1 MCDNDGDY
9 QNCGTEYPMHSLFRT
24 GRLRAQICARLRVA
38 GLVVASLAMLVGAPA
53 SAGMIR
59 DTEIEVGLRELL
71 QPLEVAAG
79 YAPGSVDVRVIL
91 DPSYNAFVAGK
102 RLIYFHSGLI
112 VGSTSSLE
120 TIGVMAHELGHIKEG
135 HVQRISDDLQQ
146 ASGAAAL
153 ATVAAI
159 AVAAGGGGD
168 AAAGGLI
175 GGNDHATRG
184 FLASR
189 RRAEAVAD
197 EIGLQLLE
205 KNQLSAVG
213 LRNLMQR
220 LARQRSL
227 PESRQSPYYAT
238 HPGAAERLQTF
249 QDHLNQSPHS
259 DNAPPLTAEELFA
272 RIRAKMIAWT
282 ESPQRVK
289 STEADKAP
297 NEAIGAYMR
306 AIADYR
312 RGDLRTALS
321 LMDRLIASQPGDA
334 YFHEFRGDILF
345 ALARPD
351 DAAMAYERALSLRPG
366 SALIQINLGRALIA
380 SGGTANLQRAIAALE
395 AAHDS
400 EAKWAFLHRQYGI
413 ALGKSG
419 RIAEADLALANEA
432 ILLNDGPRAAQL
444 ARRVMAVDGLDP
456 VLHRR
461 ASDIVFRYS
470 SNQE

>member
-1 MCDNDGDY
+1 
-9 QNCGTEYPMHSLFRT
+9 
-24 GRLRAQICARLRVA
+24 
-38 GLVVASLAMLVGAPA
+38 
-53 SAGMIR
+53 
-59 DTEIEVGLRELL
+59 
-71 QPLEVAAG
+71 
-79 YAPGSVDVRVIL
+79 
-91 DPSYNAFVAGK
+91 
-102 RLIYFHSGLI
+102 
-112 VGSTSSLE
+112 
-120 TIGVMAHELGHIKEG
+120 
-135 HVQRISDDLQQ
+135 
-146 ASGAAAL
+146 
-153 ATVAAI
+153 
-159 AVAAGGGGD
+159 
-168 AAAGGLI
+168 
-175 GGNDHATRG
+175 
-184 FLASR
+184 
-189 RRAEAVAD
+189 VAD

-205 KNQLSAVG
+205 KTELSAVG
-213 LRNLMQR
+213 LRDLMQR

-249 QDHLNQSPHS
+249 QDHLNLSPHS

-289 STEADKAP
+289 STEVDNAP
-297 NEAIGAYMR
+297 NEAIGIYMR

-321 LMDRLIASQPGDA
+321 LMDTLIANQPGDA

-345 ALARPD
+345 ALAEPD
-351 DAAMAYERALSLRPG
+351 EAAMAYERALALRPG

-380 SGGTANLQRAIAALE
+380 SGGATNLRRAIAALE
-395 AAHDS
+395 AAHDD

-432 ILLNDGPRAAQL
+432 ILLNDRSRAAQL

-470 SNQE
+470 TTQE

>member
-1 MCDNDGDY
+1 MVSPF
-9 QNCGTEYPMHSLFRT
+9 TT
-24 GRLRAQICARLRVA
+24 GRLRIIALMTL
-38 GLVVASLAMLVGAPA
+38 GLAVIASMSA

-59 DTEIEVGLRELL
+59 DTEIEAGLRDMLK
-71 QPLEVAAG
+71 PLEIAAG
-79 YAPGSVDVRVIL
+79 YPAGSVDIRVIL
-91 DPSYNAFVAGK
+91 DPNYNAFVAGK
-102 RLIYFHSGLI
+102 RLIYMHSGLI
-112 VGSTSSLE
+112 VESTSSLE
-120 TIGVMAHELGHIKEG
+120 AIGVMAHELGHIKEG

-159 AVAAGGGGD
+159 AIAAGGGGD
-168 AAAGGLI
+168 AAAGVLI

-205 KNQLSAVG
+205 KTGHSAAG
-213 LRNLMQR
+213 LRDLMQR

-227 PESRQSPYYAT
+227 PESRQSSYYAT

-249 QDHLNQSPHS
+249 QDHLNQSSHS
-259 DNAPPLTAEELFA
+259 DTAPPPTTAELFA

-282 ESPQRVK
+282 ETPQRVK
-289 STEADKAP
+289 ATEADKAP
-297 NEAIGAYMR
+297 NETLGAYMR

-312 RGDLRTALS
+312 RGDLRTALTH
-321 LMDRLIASQPGDA
+321 MDELVSARPGDP

-345 ALARPD
+345 ALARPM
-351 DAAMAYERALSLRPG
+351 DAATAYERALTLRPD

-380 SGGTANLQRAIAALE
+380 SGGTADLERAIIALE

-400 EAKWAFLHRQYGI
+400 ESRWGFLHRQYGI

-432 ILLNDGPRAAQL
+432 ILLNDDARAAQL
-444 ARRVMAVDGLDP
+444 ARRVMAIDGLDP

-470 SNQE
+470 KDQQ

>member
-79 YAPGSVDVRVIL
+79 YDPGSVDVRVIL

-168 AAAGGLI
+168 AAAGVLI

>member
-1 MCDNDGDY
+1 MV
-9 QNCGTEYPMHSLFRT
+9 SLFRI
-24 GRLRAQICARLRVA
+24 GRLHIIALVTS
-38 GLVVASLAMLVGAPA
+38 GLAFLASMPT

-59 DTEIEVGLRELL
+59 DTEIEAGLRDMLK
-71 QPLEVAAG
+71 PLEVAAG
-79 YAPGSVDVRVIL
+79 YPAGSVDVRVIL

-102 RLIYFHSGLI
+102 RQIYIHSGLI
-112 VGSTSSLE
+112 VESTSSLE
-120 TIGVMAHELGHIKEG
+120 AIGVMAHELGHIKEG
-135 HVQRISDDLQQ
+135 HVQRISDELQQ

-168 AAAGGLI
+168 AAAGVLI

-205 KNQLSAVG
+205 KTGHSAVG
-213 LRNLMQR
+213 LRDLMQR

-259 DNAPPLTAEELFA
+259 DTAPPPTTAERFA
-272 RIRAKMIAWT
+272 RIRAKMVAWT
-282 ESPQRVK
+282 ETPQRVK
-289 STEADKAP
+289 TTEADKAP
-297 NEAIGAYMR
+297 NETLGAYMR

-312 RGDLRTALS
+312 RGDLRTALAR
-321 LMDRLIASQPGDA
+321 MDELVSTRPDDP

-345 ALARPD
+345 ALARPM
-351 DAAMAYERALSLRPG
+351 DAATAYERALTFRPG

-380 SGGTANLQRAIAALE
+380 SGGMANLERAITALE
-395 AAHDS
+395 AAHDK
-400 EAKWAFLHRQYGI
+400 EARWGFLHRQYGI

-432 ILLNDGPRAAQL
+432 ILLNDGARAAQL
-444 ARRVMAVDGLDP
+444 ARRVMAIDGLDP

-470 SNQE
+470 KDQQ

>member
-1 MCDNDGDY
+1 MF
-9 QNCGTEYPMHSLFRT
+9 SLVKT
-24 GRLRAQICARLRVA
+24 GRPATIARTLARMVTARMVTARMVTAGMLTA
-38 GLVVASLAMLVGAPA
+38 GLAIGLLFFAGMPA

-59 DTEIEVGLRELL
+59 DTEIEAGLADLL
-71 QPLEVAAG
+71 GPLETAAG
-79 YAPGSVDVRVIL
+79 YAPGSVGTRVIL
-91 DPSYNAFVAGK
+91 DPSYNAFVAA
-102 RLIYFHSGLI
+102 RRMIYMHSGLL
-112 VGSTSSLE
+112 VEAHSSLE
-120 TIGVMAHELGHIKEG
+120 VIGVLAHELGHIKEG
-135 HVQRISDDLQQ
+135 HVQRIDDDLQQ

-168 AAAGGLI
+168 AAAGVLI
-175 GGNDHATRG
+175 GGNDQAARG

-189 RRAEAVAD
+189 RRAEAIAD
-197 EIGLQLLE
+197 EISLRLLE
-205 KNQLSAVG
+205 KNGLSAVG
-213 LRNLMQR
+213 LRDLMQR
-220 LARQRSL
+220 MKRQRSL

-238 HPGAAERLQTF
+238 HPGAADRLQAF
-249 QDHLNQSPHS
+249 QDHMNGSAHS
-259 DNAPPLTAEELFA
+259 DKPAPPAFEALFA

-282 ESPQRVK
+282 ETPQRVK
-289 STEADKAP
+289 SMAAKTAP
-297 NEAIGAYMR
+297 NAMLADYML

-312 RGDLRTALS
+312 RGDLRAALARMDALS
-321 LMDRLIASQPGDA
+321 SDHPRDP

-345 ALARPD
+345 ALARPG
-351 DAAMAYERALSLRPG
+351 DAAAAYERALERRPG
-366 SALIQINLGRALIA
+366 SGLIQINLGRALIA
-380 SGGTANLQRAIAALE
+380 KGGPTNLERAIIAFE
-395 AAHDS
+395 AAHDR

-432 ILLNDGPRAAQL
+432 ILLGDGARAAQL

-470 SNQE
+470 KDQQ

>member
-1 MCDNDGDY
+1 LRIA
-9 QNCGTEYPMHSLFRT
+9 SL
-24 GRLRAQICARLRVA
+24 AVA
-38 GLVVASLAMLVGAPA
+38 GLVMLAGAPA
-53 SAGMIR
+53 SAAMIR
-59 DTEIEVGLRELL
+59 DTEIEAGLRALL

-102 RLIYFHSGLI
+102 LLIYFHSGLI

-168 AAAGGLI
+168 AAAGVLI
-175 GGNDHATRG
+175 GGNDQATRG

-213 LRNLMQR
+213 LRDLMQR

-321 LMDRLIASQPGDA
+321 RMNRLIATQPNDP
-334 YFHEFRGDILF
+334 YFHEFQGDILF

-351 DAAMAYERALSLRPG
+351 DAAMAYERALTLRPD

-380 SGGTANLQRAIAALE
+380 SGSTANLQRAIAALE

-470 SNQE
+470 AKQE

>member
-1 MCDNDGDY
+1 MV
-9 QNCGTEYPMHSLFRT
+9 SLFRT
-24 GRLRAQICARLRVA
+24 GRLHIIALVTS
-38 GLVVASLAMLVGAPA
+38 GLAFLASMPT

-59 DTEIEVGLRELL
+59 DTEIEAGLRDMLK
-71 QPLEVAAG
+71 PLEVAAG
-79 YAPGSVDVRVIL
+79 YPAGSVDVRVIL

-102 RLIYFHSGLI
+102 RLIYIHSGLI
-112 VGSTSSLE
+112 VESTSSLE
-120 TIGVMAHELGHIKEG
+120 AIGVMAHELGHIKEG
-135 HVQRISDDLQQ
+135 HVQRISDELQQ

-168 AAAGGLI
+168 AAAGVLI

-205 KNQLSAVG
+205 KTGHSAVG
-213 LRNLMQR
+213 LRDLMQR

-259 DNAPPLTAEELFA
+259 DTAPPPTTAERFA
-272 RIRAKMIAWT
+272 RIRAKMVAWT
-282 ESPQRVK
+282 ETPQRVK
-289 STEADKAP
+289 TTEADKAP
-297 NEAIGAYMR
+297 NETLGAYMR

-312 RGDLRTALS
+312 RGDLRTALAR
-321 LMDRLIASQPGDA
+321 MDELVSTRPDDP

-345 ALARPD
+345 ALARPM
-351 DAAMAYERALSLRPG
+351 DAATAYEQALTFRPD

-380 SGGTANLQRAIAALE
+380 SGGMANLERAITALE
-395 AAHDS
+395 AAHDK
-400 EAKWAFLHRQYGI
+400 EARWGFLHRQYGI

-432 ILLNDGPRAAQL
+432 ILLNDGARAARL
-444 ARRVMAVDGLDP
+444 ARRVMAIDGLDP

-470 SNQE
+470 KDQK

>member
-1 MCDNDGDY
+1 MV
-9 QNCGTEYPMHSLFRT
+9 SLFRT
-24 GRLRAQICARLRVA
+24 GRLRIIALVTS
-38 GLVVASLAMLVGAPA
+38 GLAFLASMPA

-59 DTEIEVGLRELL
+59 DTEIEAGLHAMLK
-71 QPLEVAAG
+71 PLEVAAG
-79 YAPGSVDVRVIL
+79 YPAGSVDVRVIL

-102 RLIYFHSGLI
+102 RLIYIHSGLI
-112 VGSTSSLE
+112 VESTSSLE
-120 TIGVMAHELGHIKEG
+120 AIGVMAHELGHIKEG
-135 HVQRISDDLQQ
+135 HVQRISDELQQ

-159 AVAAGGGGD
+159 AVAAVGGGD
-168 AAAGGLI
+168 AAAGVLI

-205 KNQLSAVG
+205 KSGHSAVG
-213 LRNLMQR
+213 LRDLMQR

-259 DNAPPLTAEELFA
+259 DTAPPPTTAERFA
-272 RIRAKMIAWT
+272 RIRAKMVAWT
-282 ESPQRVK
+282 ETPQRVK
-289 STEADKAP
+289 TTEADKAP
-297 NEAIGAYMR
+297 NETLGAYMR

-312 RGDLRTALS
+312 RGDLRMALAR
-321 LMDRLIASQPGDA
+321 MDELVSARPDDT

-345 ALARPD
+345 ALARPM
-351 DAAMAYERALSLRPG
+351 DAATAYERALTFRPG

-380 SGGTANLQRAIAALE
+380 SGGMANLERAITALE
-395 AAHDS
+395 AAHNK
-400 EAKWAFLHRQYGI
+400 EARWGFLHRQYGI

-419 RIAEADLALANEA
+419 RFAEADLALANEA
-432 ILLNDGPRAAQL
+432 ILLNDGARAAQL
-444 ARRVMAVDGLDP
+444 ARRVMAIDGLDP

-470 SNQE
+470 KDQQ

>member
-1 MCDNDGDY
+1 LRIA
-9 QNCGTEYPMHSLFRT
+9 SL
-24 GRLRAQICARLRVA
+24 AVA
-38 GLVVASLAMLVGAPA
+38 GLVMLAGAPA
-53 SAGMIR
+53 SAAMIR
-59 DTEIEVGLRELL
+59 DTEIEAGLRALL

-102 RLIYFHSGLI
+102 LLIYFHSGLI

-168 AAAGGLI
+168 AAAGVLI
-175 GGNDHATRG
+175 GGNDQATRG

-213 LRNLMQR
+213 LRDLMQR

-321 LMDRLIASQPGDA
+321 RMDRLIATQPNDP
-334 YFHEFRGDILF
+334 YFHEFQGDILF

-351 DAAMAYERALSLRPG
+351 DAAMAYERALTLRPD

-380 SGGTANLQRAIAALE
+380 SGSTANLQRAIAALE

-470 SNQE
+470 AKQE

>member
-1 MCDNDGDY
+1 MI
-9 QNCGTEYPMHSLFRT
+9 SLFKFGRSATIART
-24 GRLRAQICARLRVA
+24 SARMVPA
-38 GLVVASLAMLVGAPA
+38 CMAISIAISFTLVVGMPA

-59 DTEIEVGLRELL
+59 DTEIEAGLADLL
-71 QPLEVAAG
+71 GPLETAAG
-79 YAPGSVDVRVIL
+79 YAPGSVGTRVIL
-91 DPSYNAFVAGK
+91 DPSYNAFVAA
-102 RLIYFHSGLI
+102 RRMIYMHSGLL
-112 VGSTSSLE
+112 VEAQSSLE
-120 TIGVMAHELGHIKEG
+120 VIGVLAHELGHIKEG
-135 HVQRISDDLQQ
+135 HVQRIDDDLQQ

-168 AAAGGLI
+168 AAAGVLI
-175 GGNDHATRG
+175 GGNDHAARG

-189 RRAEAVAD
+189 RRAESIAD
-197 EIGLQLLE
+197 EISLRLLE
-205 KNQLSAVG
+205 KNELSAVG
-213 LRNLMQR
+213 LRDLMQR
-220 LARQRSL
+220 MKRQRSL

-238 HPGAAERLQTF
+238 HPGAADRLQAF
-249 QDHLNQSPHS
+249 QDHMNRSSHS
-259 DNAPPLTAEELFA
+259 DKPAPQAVQVLFA

-282 ESPQRVK
+282 ETPQRVK
-289 STEADKAP
+289 SMAAETAP
-297 NEAIGAYMR
+297 NAMLADYML

-312 RGDLRTALS
+312 RGDLRAALARMQS
-321 LMDRLIASQPGDA
+321 LNANHPNDP

-345 ALARPD
+345 ALARPGE
-351 DAAMAYERALSLRPG
+351 AAVAYERALERRPG

-380 SGGTANLQRAIAALE
+380 SGGPANLERAIIALE
-395 AAHDS
+395 AAHDR

-432 ILLNDGPRAAQL
+432 ILLGDGARATQL
-444 ARRVMAVDGLDP
+444 ARRVMTIEGLDP

-470 SNQE
+470 KDRQ

>member
-1 MCDNDGDY
+1 MV
-9 QNCGTEYPMHSLFRT
+9 SLFRI
-24 GRLRAQICARLRVA
+24 GRLRIIALVTS
-38 GLVVASLAMLVGAPA
+38 GLAFLASMSA

-59 DTEIEVGLRELL
+59 DTEIEAGLRDMLK
-71 QPLEVAAG
+71 PLEVAAG
-79 YAPGSVDVRVIL
+79 YPAGSVDVRVIL
-91 DPSYNAFVAGK
+91 DPRYNAFVAGK
-102 RLIYFHSGLI
+102 RLIYIHSGLI
-112 VGSTSSLE
+112 VESTSSLE
-120 TIGVMAHELGHIKEG
+120 AIGVMAHELGHIKEG

-159 AVAAGGGGD
+159 AVAAGGGGG
-168 AAAGGLI
+168 AAAGVLI

-205 KNQLSAVG
+205 KTGHSAAG
-213 LRNLMQR
+213 LRDLMQR

-259 DNAPPLTAEELFA
+259 DTAPPPTTAELFA
-272 RIRAKMIAWT
+272 RIRAKMVAWT
-282 ESPQRVK
+282 ETPQRVK
-289 STEADKAP
+289 TTEADKAP
-297 NEAIGAYMR
+297 NETLGAYMH

-312 RGDLRTALS
+312 RGDLRTALTR
-321 LMDRLIASQPGDA
+321 MDELVSARPGDP

-345 ALARPD
+345 ALARPM
-351 DAAMAYERALSLRPG
+351 DAATSYERALTLRPG

-380 SGGTANLQRAIAALE
+380 SGGMANLERAITALE
-395 AAHDS
+395 AAHDK
-400 EAKWAFLHRQYGI
+400 EARWGFLHRQYGI

-432 ILLNDGPRAAQL
+432 ILLNDGARAAQL
-444 ARRVMAVDGLDP
+444 ARRVMAIDGLDP

-470 SNQE
+470 KDQQ